1 MVSTVLELPLSTRSL
16 QDGGG
21 RATGPRPVAYAP
33 DWTLPDCFGRP
44 RSLQEFLKVGPLVLA
59 FYRGH
64 WCPYCR
70 RYLSK
75 LQANAERIEHLGAG
89 LVAISPEDV
98 ATSRRLAAELS
109 LSFPVLCDPEG
120 VTIDAYGVRNTFS
133 SVRTLLPHPAVFV
146 IDSAGVITFKSVDR
160 NYKKRTTV
168 RTILH
173 EVAAVTG
180 AVLPATD

>member
-1 MVSTVLELPLSTRSL
+1 MLDVPLTTRSPS
-16 QDGGG
+16 D
-21 RATGPRPVAYAP
+21 AAPPTGLRQQRLLAP
-33 DWTLPDCFGRP
+33 PWRLPDCFGRE
-44 RSLQEFLKVGPLVLA
+44 RTLQEFLKSGPLVLA

-70 RYLSK
+70 RYLGK
-75 LQANAERIEHLGAG
+75 LQANVDRIEAMGAS
-89 LVAISPEDV
+89 LVAVCPEDP
-98 ATSRRLAAELS
+98 ATSRRLAAELQ
-109 LSFPVLCDPEG
+109 LSFPLLCDPEG

-146 IDSAGVITFKSVDR
+146 IDPEGVITFKSVDR
-160 NYKKRTTV
+160 NYKKRTTI

-180 AVLPATD
+180 NPLPATD